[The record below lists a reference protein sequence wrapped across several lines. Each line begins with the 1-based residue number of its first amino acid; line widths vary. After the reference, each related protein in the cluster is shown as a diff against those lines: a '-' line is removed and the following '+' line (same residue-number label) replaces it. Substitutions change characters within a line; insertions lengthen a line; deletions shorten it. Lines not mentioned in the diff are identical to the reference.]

1 MGQSDR
7 SVAAVLLTLPIE
19 KAGFVVSAEDVP
31 LAQRILACV
40 ESIPRGRVMSYA
52 DVAEYSGSRAA
63 RNVGRVLARD
73 GGTVPWHR
81 VLRADGTCA
90 EHIRSEQLARL
101 AAEGVPIR
109 GERVDLAAAR
119 WDGR

>member
-1 MGQSDR
+1 M
-7 SVAAVLLTLPIE
+7 
-19 KAGFVVSAEDVP
+19 SAENLS

-40 ESIPRGRVMSYA
+40 ESIPPGRVMSYG
-52 DVAEYSGSRAA
+52 DVAEFVGTRAA
-63 RNVGRVLARD
+63 RNVGRVLAMD

-81 VLRADGTCA
+81 VLRSDGTCA

>member
-1 MGQSDR
+1 M
-7 SVAAVLLTLPIE
+7 T
-19 KAGFVVSAEDVP
+19 EDLP

-40 ESIPRGRVMSYA
+40 ESIPAGKVMSYG
-52 DVAEYSGSRAA
+52 DIAEFVGSRAA
-63 RNVGRVLARD
+63 RNVGRVLAAD

-81 VLRADGTCA
+81 VLRADGSCA
-90 EHIRSEQLARL
+90 EHLRAEQLARL

-109 GERVDLAAAR
+109 GQRVQMSAAR

>member
-1 MGQSDR
+1 MPDAR
-7 SVAAVLLTLPIE
+7 SAQNQ
-19 KAGFVVSAEDVP
+19 P

-40 ESIPRGRVMSYA
+40 ESIPAGRVMSYG
-52 DVAEYSGSRAA
+52 DVAEYVGSRAA
-63 RNVGRVLARD
+63 RNVGRVLAYD

-81 VLRADGTCA
+81 VLRSDGSCA
-90 EHIRSEQLARL
+90 EHLRAEQLALL

-109 GERVDLAAAR
+109 GERVDMGSAR